1 MINTHVI
8 YSINIFNY
16 NTCRQKVVGFMKRKY
31 KIVCVSAELSYTSF
45 SRRLCF
51 SFTDHSVTLT
61 EREGKGDLLWKMWE
75 QIVLINK
82 TYCGSLHFNHFQN
95 Q

>member
-16 NTCRQKVVGFMKRKY
+16 NTRRQKVVGFMKRKS

-61 EREGKGDLLWKMWE
+61 ERVGKGDRIWKMWE
-75 QIVLINK
+75 KNCLNK
-82 TYCGSLHFNHFQN
+82 
-95 Q
+95 